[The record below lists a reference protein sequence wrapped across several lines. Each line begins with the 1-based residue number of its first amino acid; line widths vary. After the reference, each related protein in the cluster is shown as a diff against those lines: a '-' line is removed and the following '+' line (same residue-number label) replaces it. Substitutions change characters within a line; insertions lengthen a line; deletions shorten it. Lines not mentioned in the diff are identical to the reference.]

1 MVPVGRRIRAETAAI
16 MAQASHD
23 KFPILGYAI
32 INGVVIGISLV
43 AWYVAKT
50 GLFLPPPA
58 EAAGRPGVAAALVF
72 VPVCFLLATA
82 FDLAWRL
89 FSQKRPTVEEPKR
102 ELPRVSVSS
111 TAVKRDVL
119 SREVEKL

>member
-1 MVPVGRRIRAETAAI
+1 PDFFWKLDIMQFQTPTNCPECSRPPSPVFRLGPLVVPVVRRIRAETAAI

-89 FSQKRPTVEEPKR
+89 FSQ
-102 ELPRVSVSS
+102 
-111 TAVKRDVL
+111 
-119 SREVEKL
+119 